1 MGGVVVTRTGWSV
14 PGKQGE
20 AVAFAE
26 KRSKLIN
33 KKYGGDS
40 RVMVRIGGPVG
51 EVVMV
56 SHFDSLADFEKGK
69 RKVIKATIAGD
80 FPTAPKGV
88 FARVEEAIW
97 LEKSD

>member
-1 MGGVVVTRTGWSV
+1 MGVVVTRTGWSV

-26 KRSKLIN
+26 KRSALIN
-33 KKYGGDS
+33 EKYGGNS
-40 RVMVRIGGPVG
+40 RIMVRIGGPVG
-51 EVVMV
+51 EIVMV

-69 RKVIKATIAGD
+69 RAVVKDTIAGK
-80 FPTAPKGV
+80 FPTAPDGV